1 MVTSL
6 ILFTLL
12 IYFLTRFAL
21 DAIQIRYVKSM
32 KITDNEL
39 NLLKLNRQ
47 HLEKSTLYNIDKL
60 IISMLNLIVQIFII
74 YLFLFAGGLEYLIET
89 TSSLYSKKD
98 FIFGFMNPELFI
110 IITFFLIMTILGIP
124 MSLYKIF
131 ILEEKYGF
139 NKMTI
144 GLFIRDFLIS
154 LMLSLLIIS
163 ILFLSFLFLYSNFEK
178 NWWVLMWAVFLL
190 FNIILLYVYPTLISP
205 LFNKFKKIGDQNI
218 MKAIDDLTE
227 KVDFNIKNVFV
238 MDGSKRSKHSN
249 AYFTGFHKNKRI
261 VFFDTLLEN
270 LSVNEVTSVLAH
282 EIGHYKEKHILKSIV
297 LNMILS
303 LFVFF
308 IMYKLSTLDIFF
320 HAVGVN
326 TITPSTIILTYSLLF
341 PVVGFFIT
349 PLLTSFS
356 RKNEYEADSFAKKYT
371 NKDDLISALIK
382 LYKENLTILKPSP
395 LYANF
400 YYTHPTVFERIK
412 KLKS

>member
-1 MVTSL
+1 
-6 ILFTLL
+6 
-12 IYFLTRFAL
+12 
-21 DAIQIRYVKSM
+21 
-32 KITDNEL
+32 
-39 NLLKLNRQ
+39 
-47 HLEKSTLYNIDKL
+47 
-60 IISMLNLIVQIFII
+60 
-74 YLFLFAGGLEYLIET
+74 
-89 TSSLYSKKD
+89 
-98 FIFGFMNPELFI
+98 
-110 IITFFLIMTILGIP
+110 
-124 MSLYKIF
+124 
-131 ILEEKYGF
+131 
-139 NKMTI
+139 
-144 GLFIRDFLIS
+144 
-154 LMLSLLIIS
+154 
-163 ILFLSFLFLYSNFEK
+163 
-178 NWWVLMWAVFLL
+178 
-190 FNIILLYVYPTLISP
+190 
-205 LFNKFKKIGDQNI
+205 
-218 MKAIDDLTE
+218 
-227 KVDFNIKNVFV
+227 

-326 TITPSTIILTYSLLF
+326 TIAPSTIILTYSLLF